1 MGDPTGKIGGGADG
15 GAEGAL
21 RRHLASG
28 RPSAPAAPWGTRS
41 WDTLVRPPQLRT
53 PANHTG
59 AAPPALGAGAARVYA
74 HLPAGRARPR
84 RTPAPEVPRAAHAP
98 EPHGGAPWR
107 AGPRGAGAG
116 PEAGGCAGDG
126 RTRGRGGRGGGR
138 VRRRRRRR
146 RAPSGRRRRRQR
158 CERLPRGG
166 RAGMRGYGGA
176 ARAQP
181 AGESA
186 GGGRRGPGRW
196 RRGRRCGPRPASRR
210 PPARPVGIL
219 VRAAPGAGGL
229 QPAGPGAGRGPGPR
243 CEWVWGQAWGCG
255 RVRVPGSEL

>member
-1 MGDPTGKIGGGADG
+1 MQAAG
-15 GAEGAL
+15 
-21 RRHLASG
+21 RRGRFGVTWPAAVPLSPPHPG
-28 RPSAPAAPWGTRS
+28 RPAPGTPSSA
-41 WDTLVRPPQLRT
+41 RPPQLRT
-53 PANHTG
+53 RGDLTG
-59 AAPPALGAGAARVYA
+59 PHPRLGGGASARVRPPPGRPCAPP
-74 HLPAGRARPR
+74 PD
-84 RTPAPEVPRAAHAP
+84 PAPEVPRAAHAP
-98 EPHGGAPWR
+98 EPRGGAPWR

-146 RAPSGRRRRRQR
+146 AASGRRRRRQR
-158 CERLPRGG
+158 CEQLPRGG

-181 AGESA
+181 EGESA

-210 PPARPVGIL
+210 PPAWPVGIL
-219 VRAAPGAGGL
+219 VRAAGGAGGL
-229 QPAGPGAGRGPGPR
+229 RPAGPGAGATVRVGVGSGLGVRGVRLPGPG
-243 CEWVWGQAWGCG
+243 
-255 RVRVPGSEL
+255 L